1 MSELITESESELNPQ
16 LIPVKKNA
24 EIIRIEILTNVIKM
38 FSYRG
43 LILKE
48 NISKLIKSIQTIS
61 SDDSYKINLDVGI
74 NPDVT
79 TKEYLENFN
88 PKLLIIKIIHQ
99 KILGITKLPIIKE
112 FIETNVSS
120 HKLFIFDGIS
130 DKAKQTIYA
139 YPNTEVFIE
148 SFLMVNI
155 VEHIDSPSYE
165 LLTEDE
171 QKEVLETYIV
181 KRKEL
186 PKLLT
191 SDPIVSYFN
200 LKRGQI
206 IRVISCSEQS
216 GFAIR
221 YRIVAK
227 GAV

>member
-1 MSELITESESELNPQ
+1 MEESELNPQ

-24 EIIRIEILTNVIKM
+24 EIVRIEILTNIIKM
-38 FSYRG
+38 LNYRG

-48 NISKLIKSIQTIS
+48 NITKHIQSIQTIS

-74 NPDVT
+74 KQDIQSTYT
-79 TKEYLENFN
+79 TDFD
-88 PKLLIIKIIHQ
+88 PKVVIIKIIHQ

-112 FIETNVSS
+112 FIDTNVLY
-120 HKLFIFDGIS
+120 HKIFIFDGIS
-130 DKAKQTIYA
+130 DKAKQTLYSF
-139 YPNTEVFIE
+139 PNTEVFIE
-148 SFLMVNI
+148 SFLMINI
-155 VEHIDSPSYE
+155 VEHIDSPTYE

-200 LKRGQI
+200 LKRGEI

-216 GFAIR
+216 GFAVR

-227 GAV
+227 GMV

>member
-1 MSELITESESELNPQ
+1 MSESELNPQ

-24 EIIRIEILTNVIKM
+24 EIIRIEILTNIIKM

-48 NISKLIKSIQTIS
+48 NIPKLIQSISAVS
-61 SDDSYKINLDVGI
+61 SDDSYKINLD
-74 NPDVT
+74 NDMKLDVQ
-79 TKEYLENFN
+79 TKEYITNFN
-88 PKLLIIKIIHQ
+88 PKVVIVKIIHQ

-112 FIETNVSS
+112 FIESNTNL
-120 HKLFIFDGIS
+120 HKIFIFDGIS
-130 DKAKQTIYA
+130 DKAKQTLYA

-148 SFLMVNI
+148 SFLMINI

-165 LLTEDE
+165 LLSEDQ

-200 LKRGQI
+200 LKRGEI